1 MQIKLLIGG
10 QEKTFTAPFVSTR
23 RLKETLVLSNKVQN
37 GFDEKVLDEV
47 GEYLVNIYG
56 KQFTL
61 DELLDGFP
69 ANKFFEKALEDM
81 QIVIGNFDEK
91 IKN

>member
-1 MQIKLLIGG
+1 MKIKLIIDG

-23 RLKETLVLSNKVQN
+23 RLKETLSLSNKVQN
-37 GFDEKVLDEV
+37 GFDEKIMDEV

-61 DELLDGFP
+61 DQLYDGFP
-69 ANKFFEKALEDM
+69 ASEFFSKALEDI
-81 QIVIGNFDEK
+81 QAVIGTFDEK
-91 IKN
+91 VKN